1 MATIDLYWIP
11 LGARQHVV
19 RASGKTFEAL
29 SALVHRRRR
38 SDLYHSALAVTIPDG
53 RFVIEMTPVPD
64 YNGEGRGVVVEGAVG
79 SRLLGR
85 FRLFRYEIRRWL
97 DGIIPDASEATSS
110 VRLHVEPGIARCLL
124 DLVRRYPPQCGAV
137 TSSTPVR
144 CGTRTPSPR
153 GGSHAAEWTRRTS
166 ARLATDAHPVGALAS
181 PSRDGIR
188 VVFLLADGEV

>member
-124 DLVRRYPPQCGAV
+124 DLVPSVPAAVWGRDELDAGEMWNSNSITSWRLTRSGVDTANLGPPCDGRAPGWGAGIAVAGRDPRRL
-137 TSSTPVR
+137 PV
-144 CGTRTPSPR
+144 S
-153 GGSHAAEWTRRTS
+153 
-166 ARLATDAHPVGALAS
+166 
-181 PSRDGIR
+181 
-188 VVFLLADGEV
+188 